1 MVIRREG
8 LRQVFG
14 AVQLTIILLTAMQRE
29 REGMG
34 EMGRECEDRRDAQE
48 QTTFL
53 INWVLPLWF

>member
-8 LRQVFG
+8 LSQVFRDI
-14 AVQLTIILLTAMQRE
+14 QLTVLSLPAMQRE

-34 EMGRECEDRRDAQE
+34 ETGREREDRRDAQE

-53 INWVLPLWF
+53 TNWVLPLCF

>member
-8 LRQVFG
+8 LSQVFRDI
-14 AVQLTIILLTAMQRE
+14 QLTVLSLPAMQRE

-34 EMGRECEDRRDAQE
+34 ERGREREDRRDAQE

-53 INWVLPLWF
+53 IN